1 MTVMA
6 SLPVQSVADVIAL
19 AKARP
24 GELTFASAGSGG
36 APHLT
41 GELFKTLT
49 AIDLL
54 HVPYPYQ
61 PEETS
66 PGAETGGEPDAVLE

>member
-1 MTVMA
+1 
-6 SLPVQSVADVIAL
+6 VQSAADVIAL
-19 AKARP
+19 ARP

-61 PEETS
+61 PRPEETS
-66 PGAETGGEPDAVLE
+66 RAQK